1 MEGTEE
7 IYHSHKSFIRRITS
21 AYYAGVLKED
31 IDTKDT
37 VPVHKDIS
45 CSTGFQ
51 MGERFMPCDLAY
63 ILGVTEPL
71 DRSGAVQKIL
81 IKL

>member
-45 CSTGFQ
+45 CSYRIPNG
-51 MGERFMPCDLAY
+51 RKVYAL
-63 ILGVTEPL
+63 
-71 DRSGAVQKIL
+71 
-81 IKL
+81 